1 MLPVFVTSRTGEFRL
16 FHQWWNEGF
25 RFGLITIPHK
35 RPDPA
40 VSLNHARAFAGFPG
54 RKYLDN
60 GIFQGVRMSI
70 EELFH
75 YASTVVK
82 ADFVFIPDVF
92 GDANATLARAEDAL
106 KVLPRWG
113 NGVKP
118 VAIAQ
123 GQNADEYMY
132 CARELLGMGYTHLA
146 VGGLLREVPGGEEVT
161 AGPLRKIDEPLM
173 WEVLRRVRNELD
185 PPWLHVLGA
194 LHHER
199 VARFEALGVTS
210 ADSKQWARGYT
221 HLPAYKHGLAGRMRL
236 LDAYVRQ
243 FYFARQGVLPLS

>member
-16 FHQWWNEGF
+16 FRLWRDEGF
-25 RFGLITIPHK
+25 KFGLITIPHK

-60 GIFQGVRMSI
+60 GIFQGVRMNI

-92 GDANATLARAEDAL
+92 GDANATLARAEDTL
-106 KVLPRWG
+106 KVLPQWG

-123 GQNADEYMY
+123 GQDADEYVY
-132 CARELLGMGYTHLA
+132 CAGELLRMGYTHLA

-161 AGPLRKIDEPLM
+161 AGPLRKINEPLM

-221 HLPAYKHGLAGRMRL
+221 HLPAYKHGLAGRTSL

-243 FYFARQGVLPLS
+243 FYFARQGVLL

>member
-40 VSLNHARAFAGFPG
+40 VSLNHAHAFAHFPG
-54 RKYLDN
+54 PKYLDN
-60 GIFQGVRMSI
+60 GIFQGVRM
-70 EELFH
+70 ELDELFC
-75 YASTVVK
+75 YASTVK
-82 ADFVFIPDVF
+82 ANFVFIPDVF
-92 GDANATLARAEDAL
+92 GDAGATLARAEEAL
-106 KVLPRWG
+106 RVLKRCE
-113 NGVKP
+113 NRFKP
-118 VAIAQ
+118 VVVAQ
-123 GQNADEYMY
+123 GQNADEYVY
-132 CARELLGMGYTHLA
+132 CAGELLAMGYTHLA
-146 VGGLLREVPGGEEVT
+146 VGGLLREVPGDEEVT
-161 AGPLRKIDEPLM
+161 AGPLRKIDESLL
-173 WEVLRRVRNELD
+173 WEVLRRVRKELS

-221 HLPAYKHGLAGRMRL
+221 HLPAYKHGLAGRVRL
-236 LDAYVRQ
+236 QDAYVRR
-243 FYFARQGVLPLS
+243 FYFVRQGRLL